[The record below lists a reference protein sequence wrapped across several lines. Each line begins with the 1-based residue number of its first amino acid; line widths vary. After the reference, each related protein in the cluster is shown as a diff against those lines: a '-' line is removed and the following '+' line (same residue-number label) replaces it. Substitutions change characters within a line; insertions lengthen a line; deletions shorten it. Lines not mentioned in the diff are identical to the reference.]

1 MCADAK
7 GRSGVAHSTVHGARA
22 AKSGITAILMLALL
36 AGFSG
41 VPDAAEAA
49 ESATRLSSSL
59 EAATR
64 TTTKVSATES
74 ATVRSVVAARR
85 KNSTAVRTA
94 AARTP
99 RVAAAASSSTGEL
112 ARAKSILAGYVAKYP
127 ILAGATVSF
136 GDARGYQAIC
146 YYKSGRI
153 VISPSHSAS
162 LDRIIAHEIWHI
174 IDWRDNGRIDWGEN
188 VPPQ

>member
-7 GRSGVAHSTVHGARA
+7 GRSGVTHSTMHGARV
-22 AKSGITAILMLALL
+22 AKSGITAVLMLALL

-49 ESATRLSSSL
+49 ESATRFSSSL

-64 TTTKVSATES
+64 TTTKVTTTES

-127 ILAGATVSF
+127 ILAGATVSI

-153 VISPSHSAS
+153 VISASHTAS